1 VKVAT
6 DDGWMLEVVQW
17 ETPKR
22 YEGHQLIMYDYP
34 GLNHICF
41 RVASVEVFHR
51 ALEVSGYKPTDIQTD
66 PPGGVMTK
74 RQKWW
79 VIWTPIW
86 IAAFFAGPV
95 IFPLIPS
102 PGWGL
107 VAVIVCLLLLC
118 LIGNVLQAG
127 IERER

>member
-1 VKVAT
+1 
-6 DDGWMLEVVQW
+6 
-17 ETPKR
+17 
-22 YEGHQLIMYDYP
+22 
-34 GLNHICF
+34 
-41 RVASVEVFHR
+41 
-51 ALEVSGYKPTDIQTD
+51 
-66 PPGGVMTK
+66 MTK